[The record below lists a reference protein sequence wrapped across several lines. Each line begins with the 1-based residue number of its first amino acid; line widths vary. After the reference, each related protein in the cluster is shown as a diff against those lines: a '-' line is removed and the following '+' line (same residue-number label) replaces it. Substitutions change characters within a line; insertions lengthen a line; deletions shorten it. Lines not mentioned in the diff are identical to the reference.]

1 VARFPGLLLPG
12 GIETSRSPEVSHL
25 EHARAIVDS
34 LESATDRAAAHLAAA
49 CEKDGRVSTSLVDQH
64 QTVAY
69 DLASISSAVAAAR
82 HMLRWAEHGEEEA
95 GLALAYAAEVAG
107 DLKARVAGRE
117 PEWGLQPGVLDDVAD
132 QLAAG
137 RGTEFLSSL
146 AEQVLKNGEAGGRHL
161 PEDLEMVRQ
170 TFRRF
175 AEEQVMPVAEEIHRH
190 DTDIPEAII
199 SGLAELGCFALSI
212 PEEYGGFASGSEDE
226 LLNMVLVTE
235 ELSRG
240 SLGVAGS
247 LITRPEIIGTAILK
261 GGTEDQKQRWLPGI
275 ASGEKMCGVA
285 VTEPDYG
292 SDVAGVKVTATRDG
306 DDWVI
311 NGVKTWCTFGGRAEY
326 LLVLARTDADRS
338 LGHKGLS
345 LFVVEKP
352 SFEGHEWKTEQDG
365 GGSMDARAIPTI
377 GYRGMHSFEIS
388 FDSWRVPHANLIG
401 EDDGLGRGFYLQMQ
415 AFANAR
421 LQTAARAQGVM
432 QSALEEAVGYAK
444 ERHVFGQALA
454 GYELNRTKI
463 VKMAALLA
471 ACRVY
476 AFEVARKL
484 VRGDDDAALAASQV
498 KQLACRVSEWVTR
511 EAQQIH
517 GGYGYAEE
525 YTVSRLFVDARVL
538 SIFEGADE
546 VLALRVIARQILT
559 AALPE
564 G

>member
-1 VARFPGLLLPG
+1 
-12 GIETSRSPEVSHL
+12 VSHL
-25 EHARAIVDS
+25 AHASALVDALSAAI
-34 LESATDRAAAHLAAA
+34 DRAAAHLATR
-49 CEKDGRVSTSLVDQH
+49 CEEGGRISTAKVDEH

-69 DLASISSAVAAAR
+69 DLASVSSAVAAA
-82 HMLRWAEHGEEEA
+82 AELTAWGERGDVEA
-95 GLALAYAAEVAG
+95 ALALAFAADTAA
-107 DLKARVAGRE
+107 DLRSRVLGRAD
-117 PEWGLQPGVLDDVAD
+117 EWGLPSDVLAEVDEAI
-132 QLAAG
+132 AAG
-137 RGTEFLSSL
+137 RDTAFLVEL
-146 AEQVLKNGEAGGRHL
+146 AEEVLRTGEAGPRHL

-175 AEEQVMPVAEEIHRH
+175 AEERVVPVAEEIHRH
-190 DTDIPEAII
+190 DRDIPDGII

-212 PEEYGGFASGSEDE
+212 PAEHGGFAEGGDDE

-261 GGTEDQKQRWLPGI
+261 GGTDEQKGRWLPAI
-275 ASGEKMCGVA
+275 ASGEKMCAVA
-285 VTEPDYG
+285 VTEPDVG
-292 SDVAGVKVTATRDG
+292 SDVAGVKTSATRDG
-306 DDWVI
+306 DDWVL
-311 NGVKTWCTFGGRAEY
+311 NGVKTWCTFAGRAEY
-326 LLVLARTDADRS
+326 LLVLARTDPDRS

-345 LFVVEKP
+345 LFVVDKP
-352 SFEGHEWKTEQDG
+352 PFEGHAWQATQDDG

-388 FDSWRVPHANLIG
+388 FDGWRVPHADVIG

-432 QSALEEAVGYAK
+432 QSALEQAVAYAGQ
-444 ERHVFGQALA
+444 RQVFGTPLA
-454 GYELNRTKI
+454 DYELNRTKI
-463 VKMAALLA
+463 ARMAALLA
-471 ACRVY
+471 ACRVTS
-476 AFEVARKL
+476 FSVARSL
-484 VRGDDDAALAASQV
+484 ARGDRSAALEASQL
-498 KQLACRVSEWVTR
+498 KQLSCRVAEWVTR
-511 EAQQIH
+511 EAMQLH

-546 VLALRVIARQILT
+546 VLALRVIARQLLT
-559 AALPE
+559 DAL
-564 G
+564 GRATSAVV

>member
-1 VARFPGLLLPG
+1 VA
-12 GIETSRSPEVSHL
+12 HL
-25 EHARAIVDS
+25 EHATALVEAMQAVTR
-34 LESATDRAAAHLAAA
+34 RAAASLASR
-49 CEKDGRVSTSLVDQH
+49 CEKDGRISTGLVDEH

-69 DLASISSAVAAAR
+69 DLASVSSAVVAAAELTEWGSR
-82 HMLRWAEHGEEEA
+82 GDTEA
-95 GLALAYAAEVAG
+95 ALALAFAADTAADLEARMRGREEAWGVEPGVFADVAEA
-107 DLKARVAGRE
+107 LTAGRDT
-117 PEWGLQPGVLDDVAD
+117 G
-132 QLAAG
+132 
-137 RGTEFLSSL
+137 FLSEL
-146 AEQVLKNGEAGGRHL
+146 AGEVLRTGEAGPRHL

-175 AEEQVMPVAEEIHRH
+175 AEEQVMPVAEHVHRH
-190 DTDIPEAII
+190 DEDIPDEII

-212 PEEYGGFASGSEDE
+212 PAEHGGFAEGGDDE

-261 GGTEDQKQRWLPGI
+261 GGTDEQKQRWLPAI

-292 SDVAGVKVTATRDG
+292 SDVAGVKTTATREG
-306 DDWVI
+306 DEWVL
-311 NGVKTWCTFGGRAEY
+311 NGVKTWCTFAGKADY
-326 LLVLARTDADRS
+326 LLVLARTDPDRS

-352 SFEGHEWKTEQDG
+352 SFPGHSWEVSQDSG
-365 GGSMDARAIPTI
+365 GRMEAKAIPTI
-377 GYRGMHSFEIS
+377 GYRGMHSFEVSI
-388 FDSWRVPHANLIG
+388 DGWRVPHRDLIG

-432 QSALEEAVGYAK
+432 QAALEQATGYAQQ
-444 ERHVFGQALA
+444 RNVFDTPLA

-463 VKMAALLA
+463 ARMAALIA
-471 ACRVY
+471 ACRVTSF
-476 AFEVARKL
+476 AVARSL
-484 VRGDDDAALAASQV
+484 ARGDASAGLEASQL
-498 KQLACRVSEWVTR
+498 KQLSCRVAEWVTR
-511 EAQQIH
+511 EAMQIH

-559 AALPE
+559 EALADADA
-564 G
+564 

>member
-1 VARFPGLLLPG
+1 M
-12 GIETSRSPEVSHL
+12 SHL
-25 EHARAIVDS
+25 DHARTLVSALQDAVD
-34 LESATDRAAAHLAAA
+34 TAAASLAARS
-49 CEKDGRVSTSLVDQH
+49 EKDGRISTGLLDQH

-69 DLASISSAVAAAR
+69 DLASLASAVAAAR
-82 HMLRWAEHGEEEA
+82 HLLTYGEQGEQEA
-95 GLALAYAAEVAG
+95 ALALAYAADVAA
-107 DLKARVAGRE
+107 DLQARVAGRAAH
-117 PEWGLQPGVLDDVAD
+117 WGLDVDVLGEAAEA
-132 QLAAG
+132 LAAG
-137 RGTEFLSSL
+137 RDPGFLDDL
-146 AEQVLKNGEAGGRHL
+146 AERVLATGEAGPRHL
-161 PEDLEMVRQ
+161 AEELEMVRQ

-175 AEEQVMPVAEEIHRH
+175 AEDKVVPVAEEVHRH
-190 DTDIPEAII
+190 DQDIPEEVIA
-199 SGLAELGCFALSI
+199 GLAELGCFALSI
-212 PEEYGGFASGSEDE
+212 PEAYGGFSAGGEDE

-261 GGTEDQKQRWLPGI
+261 GGTEQQKATWLPAI

-285 VTEPDYG
+285 VTEPDHG

-326 LLVLARTDADRS
+326 LLVLARTDPDRS
-338 LGHKGLS
+338 LGHRGLS

-352 SFEGHEWKTEQDG
+352 AFAGHEWRAEQDGDG
-365 GGSMDARAIPTI
+365 GGSMDARAIPTL

-388 FDSWRVPHANLIG
+388 FDGWRVPHANLIG

-421 LQTAARAQGVM
+421 LQTAARALGVM
-432 QSALEEAVGYAK
+432 QSALEHATGYAK
-444 ERHVFGQALA
+444 ERHVFDTPLA
-454 GYELNRTKI
+454 AYELNRIKLAR
-463 VKMAALLA
+463 MAAVIA
-471 ACRVY
+471 ACRVF
-476 AFEVARKL
+476 ATDVARQL
-484 VRGDDDAALAASQV
+484 ARGDEGAQLAASQV
-498 KQLACRVSEWVTR
+498 KQLSCRVAEWVTR

-546 VLALRVIARQILT
+546 VLALRVIARTLLGE
-559 AALPE
+559 ALA

>member
-1 VARFPGLLLPG
+1 MSLTHL
-12 GIETSRSPEVSHL
+12 TSG
-25 EHARAIVDS
+25 EHAEHVQALVTAMEDVIARAS
-34 LESATDRAAAHLAAA
+34 AHLAGS
-49 CEKDGRVSTSLVDQH
+49 CEKDGRISAQLIDQQ

-69 DLASISSAVAAAR
+69 DLATLASAVAAAG
-82 HMLRWAEHGEEEA
+82 HLAVWGAHGEVETML
-95 GLALAYAAEVAG
+95 GLAYAAEVAT
-107 DLKARVAGRE
+107 DVRARVAGRE
-117 PEWGLQPGVLDDVAD
+117 TAYGLQVGVLDDQAPAI
-132 QLAAG
+132 AAG
-137 RGTEFLSSL
+137 RDPGFLSSL
-146 AEQVLKNGEAGGRHL
+146 AEHVLVAGEAGGRHL

-175 AEEQVMPVAEEIHRH
+175 AEDKVVPIAEHVHRG
-190 DTDIPEAII
+190 DEDIPDEVI

-212 PEEYGGFASGSEDE
+212 PEEHGGFASGDDDE

-261 GGTEDQKQRWLPGI
+261 GGTEEQKARWLPAI

-285 VTEPDYG
+285 VTEPDVG
-292 SDVAGVKVTATRDG
+292 SDVAGVSCVARRDG

-311 NGVKTWCTFGGRAEY
+311 DGVKTWCTFAGKAEY
-326 LLVLARTDADRS
+326 LLVLARTDPDKS

-352 SFEGHEWKTEQDG
+352 SFPGHAWKAENPL
-365 GGSMDARAIPTI
+365 GGSMDARAIPTL
-377 GYRGMHSFEIS
+377 GYRGMHSFEVS
-388 FDSWRVPHANLIG
+388 FDGWRVPHSALIG
-401 EDDGLGRGFYLQMQ
+401 EDAGMGRGFYLQMQ

-432 QSALEEAVGYAK
+432 QSALEHAVGYAK
-444 ERHVFGQALA
+444 ERHVFGTPLA

-463 VKMAALLA
+463 ARMAASLA
-471 ACRVY
+471 ACR
-476 AFEVARKL
+476 ATSFEVARML
-484 VRGDDDAALAASQV
+484 ARGEQAGQLAASQV
-498 KQLACRVSEWVTR
+498 KQLSCRVAEWVTR
-511 EAQQIH
+511 EAQQLH

-538 SIFEGADE
+538 SIFEGTDE
-546 VLALRVIARQILT
+546 VLALRVIARTLLADAFET
-559 AALPE
+559 ATEVGVGSTRA
-564 G
+564 

>member
-1 VARFPGLLLPG
+1 VA
-12 GIETSRSPEVSHL
+12 HL
-25 EHARAIVDS
+25 EHATALVEAMRTVVAH
-34 LESATDRAAAHLAAA
+34 AAADLAAR
-49 CEKDGRVSTSLVDQH
+49 CEEDGRVSTTLVDEH

-69 DLASISSAVAAAR
+69 DLASVSAAVAAA
-82 HMLRWAEHGEEEA
+82 AELTAWGERGDTEA
-95 GLALAYAAEVAG
+95 ALALAFAADAAA
-107 DLKARVAGRE
+107 DLRGRVLGRE
-117 PEWGLQPGVLDDVAD
+117 AEWGLEAPVLDEVAD
-132 QLAAG
+132 AIAAG
-137 RGTEFLSSL
+137 RDTGFLSSL
-146 AEQVLKNGEAGGRHL
+146 ADEVLRTGEAGPRHL

-175 AEEQVMPVAEEIHRH
+175 AEEKVMPVAEHVHRH
-190 DTDIPEAII
+190 DEDIPDDII

-212 PEEYGGFASGSEDE
+212 PSEHGGFAEGGDDE

-261 GGTEDQKQRWLPGI
+261 GGTDEQKQRWLPLI

-285 VTEPDYG
+285 VTEPDHG
-292 SDVAGVKVTATRDG
+292 SDVAGVKTTATRDG
-306 DDWVI
+306 DEWVLS
-311 NGVKTWCTFGGRAEY
+311 GVKTWCTFAGKAEY
-326 LLVLARTDADRS
+326 LLVLARTDPDRS
-338 LGHKGLS
+338 LGHRGLS

-352 SFEGHEWKTEQDG
+352 AFPGHSWQVSQDAG
-365 GGSMDARAIPTI
+365 GEMQAKAIPTL
-377 GYRGMHSFEIS
+377 GYRGMHSFEVSI
-388 FDSWRVPHANLIG
+388 DGWRVPHSSLIG

-444 ERHVFGQALA
+444 QRHVFGSPLA
-454 GYELNRTKI
+454 DYELNRTKI
-463 VKMAALLA
+463 AKMAALLA
-471 ACRVY
+471 ACRVTSF
-476 AFEVARKL
+476 AVARSL
-484 VRGDDDAALAASQV
+484 ARGDRSAGLEASQL
-498 KQLACRVSEWVTR
+498 KQLSCRVAEWVTR
-511 EAQQIH
+511 EALQIH

-546 VLALRVIARQILT
+546 VLALRVIARQILADALT
-559 AALPE
+559 AA
-564 G
+564 GSDAA